1 MDQAESS
8 DEEAAASDAKHVVVA
23 WWKDDI
29 SGLLSSLAAFAPRGS
44 VISIVCEDQPEVTF
58 GLCMAYLQPS
68 NICDTET
75 VIRCS
80 AVPFLYVFNAFYWL
94 CRGRK

>member
-1 MDQAESS
+1 MHCSVQAMDQAESS

-44 VISIVCEDQPEVTF
+44 VISIVSEDQPEVTF
-58 GLCMAYLQPS
+58 GLCIAKFQAQQYL
-68 NICDTET
+68 
-75 VIRCS
+75 
-80 AVPFLYVFNAFYWL
+80 
-94 CRGRK
+94 

>member
-44 VISIVCEDQPEVTF
+44 VISIVCEEEPEV
-58 GLCMAYLQPS
+58 
-68 NICDTET
+68 
-75 VIRCS
+75 
-80 AVPFLYVFNAFYWL
+80 
-94 CRGRK
+94 